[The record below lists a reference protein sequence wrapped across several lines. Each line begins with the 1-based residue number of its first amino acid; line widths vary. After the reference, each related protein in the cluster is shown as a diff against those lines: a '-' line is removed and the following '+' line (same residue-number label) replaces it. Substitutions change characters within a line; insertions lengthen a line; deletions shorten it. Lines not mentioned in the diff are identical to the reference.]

1 MLATCNTYRANRHG
15 SESPYPGSTPGL
27 NPTTRATTSAPRLAG
42 VPGWRVDRGVQFH
55 PATFHEKVSSE
66 RHTRT
71 RTTTATTTRN
81 TATQRSLALRNGL
94 TVELRKGP
102 LNRHTLGCPRVS
114 KGCHRKFRGLH
125 NFESC
130 VTNFDKISVFSLRS
144 RKGPRWQISWISTLF
159 GIRSVSDLQN
169 ENPPTPLTRLA
180 ARSAAAGCG
189 LGPKM
194 ARQFEVRHCLS
205 PPTSEIHKIC
215 TCSDRGPY
223 ALLPSL
229 SGTCV
234 LRVSRGGKWSGE
246 WQISIERLERAQVL
260 GGADSRH
267 CRWAPSLITVVYQ
280 T

>member
-1 MLATCNTYRANRHG
+1 MANFVDF
-15 SESPYPGSTPGL
+15 
-27 NPTTRATTSAPRLAG
+27 NP
-42 VPGWRVDRGVQFH
+42 
-55 PATFHEKVSSE
+55 
-66 RHTRT
+66 
-71 RTTTATTTRN
+71 
-81 TATQRSLALRNGL
+81 LRNSFRERS
-94 TVELRKGP
+94 TEREP
-102 LNRHTLGCPRVS
+102 HTT
-114 KGCHRKFRGLH
+114 HAARGL
-125 NFESC
+125 
-130 VTNFDKISVFSLRS
+130 
-144 RKGPRWQISWISTLF
+144 
-159 GIRSVSDLQN
+159 
-169 ENPPTPLTRLA
+169 LA

-223 ALLPSL
+223 MHFYLAYPVHVY
-229 SGTCV
+229 CV
-234 LRVSRGGKWSGE
+234 CLSRGGKWSGE

>member
-1 MLATCNTYRANRHG
+1 MQHLPRSQTRFRVAIPRVNPG
-15 SESPYPGSTPGL
+15 SEPD
-27 NPTTRATTSAPRLAG
+27 NPCNHLRTS
-42 VPGWRVDRGVQFH
+42 PGWRPWLACG
-55 PATFHEKVSSE
+55 PW
-66 RHTRT
+66 RT
-71 RTTTATTTRN
+71 VPPTHFSRKGQLRTTHANAHQHHGHYHTKHCHA
-81 TATQRSLALRNGL
+81 AVRNGL
-94 TVELRKGP
+94 TVELRKGQ

-114 KGCHRKFRGLH
+114 KGCHRKFRGH

-169 ENPPTPLTRLA
+169 ENPTPLTRLA